1 MLQRPATVAWR
12 QHRQRAPVVRVRLV
26 EGVKPRHVLEGQQ
39 PLALGARARPERGH
53 GGDLAAILPDVLGG
67 AAARDDADAVVEGPA
82 DHDGERGDAVLRG
95 DLGPDSEEKKIGFRN
110 HSRLDIDS
118 MTFLTC
124 LNQGY

>member
-82 DHDGERGDAVLRG
+82 DHDGERGDVVLRG
-95 DLGPDSEEKKIGFRN
+95 DLGPDSEEKKIGLSLGFKN
-110 HSRLDIDS
+110 HSILDIDS
-118 MTFLTC
+118 T
-124 LNQGY
+124 